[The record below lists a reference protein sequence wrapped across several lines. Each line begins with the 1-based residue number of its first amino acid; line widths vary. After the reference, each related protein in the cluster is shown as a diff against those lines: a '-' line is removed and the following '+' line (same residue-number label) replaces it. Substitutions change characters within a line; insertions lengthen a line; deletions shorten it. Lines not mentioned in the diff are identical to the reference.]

1 MATRVSEPAKTELDQ
16 LCINAIRMLAVD
28 AVELASSGHAGAPM
42 GLAPA
47 AYALWDR
54 VLQHDPADPAWPDR
68 DRFVL
73 SAGHASL
80 LLYSLLHLTG
90 YDLPLDELKRFRQWG
105 SKTPGHPEYG
115 VTPGV
120 EVTTGPLGQGV
131 GNAVGMAVAERILAN
146 RYNRPGHEIV
156 NHFVYCIC
164 SDGDL
169 QEGVASEAASLAGT
183 LGLNRLILLYDSNGI
198 TIDGRTDISFREN
211 VANRFHA
218 YNWHVDGPIDG
229 NDPDAVE
236 TAIKAARVETGQP
249 SLIILN
255 TTIGFGS
262 PNHAGTS
269 SIHSDPLGD
278 EEVRRTRKALGWNF
292 DPFVIPDEVNDHMR
306 GAIERGRQAHTHWNT
321 RLAAYRADYP
331 DEAAALEKDLA
342 GELPDGW
349 EAALDGAHATA
360 DSAMAT
366 RVASGIALNAAADV
380 VQSLTGGSADLAGS
394 NNSTMKGRSLFQS
407 EDQAGSN
414 IAFGVREHGMG
425 AIANGISVHGGLT
438 PYTATFMIFA
448 DYMRPAIRLA
458 ALSGYPVIYTFTH
471 DSIGLGEDGPTHQP
485 VAHLMSLR
493 AMPGLVVIR
502 PADPHETIEAWRVA
516 LARRDGP
523 TVLVFT
529 RQSTPPLDAS
539 DARQLAQG
547 AYAVLDCE
555 GEPEII
561 LIATGSEVAPTL
573 EAGRKLAEA
582 GRKVRVISMPSWELF
597 DSQPPEYREE
607 LLPSAVRTRIAVEAG
622 SGIGWERYV
631 GLDGDVIAMDSFGAS
646 APGGVNMEKFG
657 FTADNILGRSKTLLE
672 QSGQ

>member
-1 MATRVSEPAKTELDQ
+1 M
-16 LCINAIRMLAVD
+16 
-28 AVELASSGHAGAPM
+28 
-42 GLAPA
+42 
-47 AYALWDR
+47 
-54 VLQHDPADPAWPDR
+54 
-68 DRFVL
+68 
-73 SAGHASL
+73 
-80 LLYSLLHLTG
+80 
-90 YDLPLDELKRFRQWG
+90 
-105 SKTPGHPEYG
+105 
-115 VTPGV
+115 
-120 EVTTGPLGQGV
+120 
-131 GNAVGMAVAERILAN
+131 
-146 RYNRPGHEIV
+146 
-156 NHFVYCIC
+156 
-164 SDGDL
+164 
-169 QEGVASEAASLAGT
+169 
-183 LGLNRLILLYDSNGI
+183 
-198 TIDGRTDISFREN
+198 
-211 VANRFHA
+211 
-218 YNWHVDGPIDG
+218 
-229 NDPDAVE
+229 
-236 TAIKAARVETGQP
+236 
-249 SLIILN
+249 
-255 TTIGFGS
+255 
-262 PNHAGTS
+262 
-269 SIHSDPLGD
+269 
-278 EEVRRTRKALGWNF
+278 RRTRKALGWNY

-366 RVASGIALNAAADV
+366 RAASGIALNAAADV

-631 GLDGDVIAMDSFGAS
+631 GLDGDIIAMDSFGAS

-657 FTADNILGRSKTLLE
+657 FTADNILSRSKTLLE

>member
-1 MATRVSEPAKTELDQ
+1 VFKQRECFLRVCLIGVLRPGQEAWRAVAIPLALRRSLRVPQDVLPPRERRFLGGRAVPELVKSGVKR
-16 LCINAIRMLAVD
+16 CARRYWHAVGAALLD
-28 AVELASSGHAGAPM
+28 HRPEQVIDLQGVAG
-42 GLAPA
+42 LEVN
-47 AYALWDR
+47 LER
-54 VLQHDPADPAWPDR
+54 R
-68 DRFVL
+68 
-73 SAGHASL
+73 
-80 LLYSLLHLTG
+80 LHLRRFFTG
-90 YDLPLDELKRFRQWG
+90 TFQVGVDE
-105 SKTPGHPEYG
+105 
-115 VTPGV
+115 
-120 EVTTGPLGQGV
+120 
-131 GNAVGMAVAERILAN
+131 
-146 RYNRPGHEIV
+146 
-156 NHFVYCIC
+156 
-164 SDGDL
+164 
-169 QEGVASEAASLAGT
+169 
-183 LGLNRLILLYDSNGI
+183 
-198 TIDGRTDISFREN
+198 
-211 VANRFHA
+211 ANRFHA

-278 EEVRRTRKALGWNF
+278 EEVRRTRKALGWNY

-366 RVASGIALNAAADV
+366 RAASGIALNAAADV

-458 ALSGYPVIYTFTH
+458 ALSGYPVIYPFTH
-471 DSIGLGEDGPTHQP
+471 DSIGLGEDGPTPQP

-502 PADPHETIEAWRVA
+502 PAAPHETIEAWV
-516 LARRDGP
+516 
-523 TVLVFT
+523 
-529 RQSTPPLDAS
+529 
-539 DARQLAQG
+539 
-547 AYAVLDCE
+547 
-555 GEPEII
+555 
-561 LIATGSEVAPTL
+561 
-573 EAGRKLAEA
+573 
-582 GRKVRVISMPSWELF
+582 KV
-597 DSQPPEYREE
+597 
-607 LLPSAVRTRIAVEAG
+607 
-622 SGIGWERYV
+622 
-631 GLDGDVIAMDSFGAS
+631 
-646 APGGVNMEKFG
+646 
-657 FTADNILGRSKTLLE
+657 
-672 QSGQ
+672 